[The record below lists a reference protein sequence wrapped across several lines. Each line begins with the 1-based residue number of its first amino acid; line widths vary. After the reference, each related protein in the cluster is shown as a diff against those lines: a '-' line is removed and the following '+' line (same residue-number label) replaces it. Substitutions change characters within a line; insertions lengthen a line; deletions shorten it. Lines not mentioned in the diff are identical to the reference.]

1 MLQKIRDKLTG
12 WIALAILGTIGVTF
26 VFVGGANFAFTGSNY
41 AAKVDGVEIGIGQFE
56 NAYRDQ
62 IQENPQYAALPEEYR
77 LQLRTNILEQL
88 IQQRVIDNYIDE
100 VGYQISD
107 DQITELVQQQ
117 PEFQIDGKFDLETY
131 RTVLA
136 QYNYEPASFE
146 QAQRTTLRRG
156 QLERAI
162 RGSSLVAPSGY
173 RRFLNLAF
181 EQRVVRTASVT
192 VESVTDQINVS
203 DEMIEAFYD
212 ENPGQYQLPETADIE
227 YVEISRDDVAAD
239 VSVTEEQLAEYYENN
254 QDRYLQDEQRQAR
267 HILILFDE
275 DEDSAEQVA
284 NDLLAKVR
292 AGESFEELARANS
305 KDGGS
310 AAQGGD
316 LGSLTKTQLP
326 GELGDAVFSMSE
338 GDVEGPIKGDFGFHI
353 VQLDKIHERGP
364 LPFEQVRASL
374 VTELQEQEAAGLFLD
389 LERKMSD
396 ALFDAADIRE
406 LADALDADV
415 KAVAGFERAGGEPF
429 GSSLAAIDA
438 VFNPAVLSGAQLS
451 EVIELDADRTVV
463 LSVTKHNEATR
474 QPLAD
479 VRDQIAASLTATQS
493 EELMAAKA
501 QQMLD
506 ALAGGDEFDVAAE
519 AIGAQSAGTSSYDP
533 QRRGCG
539 SVRNGVDFHRGE
551 TDQGQAT
558 TGSTRNGSSG
568 YTVYSLDAVIP
579 GRPEA
584 IPLAERDSG
593 KKRLVDQYGVGDF
606 VAFVQALRANAEVVI
621 NDDVLAAQDLFQ

>member
-519 AIGAQSAGTSSYDP
+519 AIGAQSAGTA
-533 QRRGCG
+533 
-539 SVRNGVDFHRGE
+539 VMTRNAEGADQFVTVSIF
-551 TDQGQAT
+551 TAVKPSQGQAT
-558 TGSTRNGSSG
+558 TGSTRNGLSG

-593 KKRLVDQYGVGDF
+593 KKRLVDQYGIGEF